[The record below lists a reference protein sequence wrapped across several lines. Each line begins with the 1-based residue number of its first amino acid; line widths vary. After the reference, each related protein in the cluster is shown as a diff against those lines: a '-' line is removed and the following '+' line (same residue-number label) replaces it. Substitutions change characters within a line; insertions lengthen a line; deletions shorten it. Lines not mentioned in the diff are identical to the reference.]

1 MHLLG
6 FLDSII
12 LYRPVYRA
20 VPLPGFELLPSLE
33 LPCRSTHPFIHEPDI
48 IRLCASL
55 HIR

>member
-12 LYRPVYRA
+12 LYRPVCRA
-20 VPLPGFELLPSLE
+20 VPLPGFELLLGLE

-48 IRLCASL
+48 IRLYASL

>member
-12 LYRPVYRA
+12 LYRPVCWA
-20 VPLPGFELLPSLE
+20 VPLPGFELPY
-33 LPCRSTHPFIHEPDI
+33 RSTHPFIHEPDI
-48 IRLCASL
+48 IRLYASL